1 MASVFENVYVAQP
14 DFQDALADVGDPSL
28 WVAHSGCWL
37 RGRLAEALYQGLRG
51 RGGPFIVLV
60 ISCGDAGELDV
71 PIIYLAVADTVGPN
85 RPGGVV
91 MGTTDMEST
100 SLAREGGEEKLVLVV
115 RSDLGMGKG
124 KVAAQCAHAAVSA
137 YKRAAQSNA
146 EGLRRWEYSGQS
158 KVVLRAQD
166 ENALSQLL
174 AHARTLGLPVS
185 LVQDAGR
192 TQIAPGSRTVL
203 GIGPGAADIVDKV
216 TGHLKLY

>member
-1 MASVFENVYVAQP
+1 MGLFSAVRLLLQGTMDSMSPSTYCRMAAFGGG
-14 DFQDALADVGDPSL
+14 FLLG
-28 WVAHSGCWL
+28 WFL
-37 RGRLAEALYQGLRG
+37 RRRLNSTVPRGL
-51 RGGPFIVLV
+51 L
-60 ISCGDAGELDV
+60 
-71 PIIYLAVADTVGPN
+71 

-137 YKRAAQSNA
+137 YKRVVQSNA
-146 EGLRRWEYSGQS
+146 EGLRRWECSGQS
-158 KVVLRAQD
+158 TVVLRAQD

-174 AHARTLGLPVS
+174 AHAQTLGLPVS

-203 GIGPGAADIVDKV
+203 GIGPGAADIVNKV
-216 TGHLKLY
+216 TGHLTLY